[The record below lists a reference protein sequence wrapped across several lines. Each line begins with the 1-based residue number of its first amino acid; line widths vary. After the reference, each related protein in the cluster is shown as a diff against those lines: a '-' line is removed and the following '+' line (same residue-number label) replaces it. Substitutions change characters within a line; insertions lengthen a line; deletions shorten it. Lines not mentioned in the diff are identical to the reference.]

1 MKLVIKN
8 GRVMDPASGRDEV
21 TNIWVEDEKII
32 GFGEHPEWAEE
43 AEELNAEGCVV
54 APGLV
59 DVHVHFRDPG
69 FTYKEDLE
77 TGSRAASAGGFT
89 TVVCMANTKP
99 IKNMVLA
106 NATPANWVVPK
117 WPTIMLSA
125 NCTVTCP
132 ACATITGAA
141 KTRFL
146 L

>member
-1 MKLVIKN
+1 M
-8 GRVMDPASGRDEV
+8 

-89 TVVCMANTKP
+89 TVV
-99 IKNMVLA
+99 
-106 NATPANWVVPK
+106 
-117 WPTIMLSA
+117 
-125 NCTVTCP
+125 
-132 ACATITGAA
+132 
-141 KTRFL
+141 
-146 L
+146 

>member
-59 DVHVHFRDPG
+59 DVHVLFRDPG

-77 TGSRAASAGGFT
+77 TGSRAASAGGLHGKYKTNCRHTRSPSGYFRAYKEPPNPCKT
-89 TVVCMANTKP
+89 G
-99 IKNMVLA
+99 
-106 NATPANWVVPK
+106 
-117 WPTIMLSA
+117 LS
-125 NCTVTCP
+125 
-132 ACATITGAA
+132 GF
-141 KTRFL
+141 KKF
-146 L
+146 

>member
-77 TGSRAASAGGFT
+77 TGSRAASAPGQWRGSF
-89 TVVCMANTKP
+89 
-99 IKNMVLA
+99 
-106 NATPANWVVPK
+106 PAQR
-117 WPTIMLSA
+117 
-125 NCTVTCP
+125 C
-132 ACATITGAA
+132 ACD
-141 KTRFL
+141 
-146 L
+146 

>member
-59 DVHVHFRDPG
+59 DCLLYTSFHRFYR
-69 FTYKEDLE
+69 
-77 TGSRAASAGGFT
+77 S
-89 TVVCMANTKP
+89 NQ
-99 IKNMVLA
+99 
-106 NATPANWVVPK
+106 VPVR
-117 WPTIMLSA
+117 IY
-125 NCTVTCP
+125 
-132 ACATITGAA
+132 
-141 KTRFL
+141 
-146 L
+146 